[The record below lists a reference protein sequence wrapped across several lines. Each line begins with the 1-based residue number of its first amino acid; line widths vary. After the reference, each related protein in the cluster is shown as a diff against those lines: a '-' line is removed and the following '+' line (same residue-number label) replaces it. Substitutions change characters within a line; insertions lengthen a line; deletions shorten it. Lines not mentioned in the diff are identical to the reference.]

1 VLHRAGWLP
10 YGLVAMCFVLNL
22 ATRGVG
28 ESFGIFVPSIQ
39 AAFGAE
45 RAVVTS
51 IYGLGML
58 AMGFGGP
65 VAGLLLDRV
74 GPRGLVLAG
83 LVCAGGGTLLAAQAT
98 TVWHLHATLG
108 LLAGLAAAALG
119 SVTFAGLLGRWFA
132 ARLGTALAVVWS
144 ASSVGVMVISP
155 LAQALI
161 EGHDWRFAY
170 GCLGLGVLALV
181 VPVALLPWRRIAA
194 GDATIMAAR
203 GGERTLGTG
212 PTVAMALRD
221 PPFWGLTLAFAMTS
235 VSIFSLAP
243 QVNAYLIDNGL
254 TAAAAARV
262 WALTAM
268 LTPIGMIGFNWLAD
282 RGGRML
288 GAVAA
293 YTGTG
298 LGILALWLMRGPDD
312 VWLIGAF
319 ILCFGSTMGS
329 RGPMISTLA
338 TLRYRG
344 AHAGRIYGLIT
355 CGMGAGGAVGAW
367 LGGFAHDLT
376 GGYRGTFVLSL
387 AALVLAA
394 VPLALEARARE
405 RM

>member
-1 VLHRAGWLP
+1 
-10 YGLVAMCFVLNL
+10 MCFTLSLV
-22 ATRGVG
+22 TRGLS
-28 ESFGIFVPSIQ
+28 ESFGIFVPSLQ
-39 AAFGAE
+39 AAFNVD

-51 IYGLGML
+51 VYGLGML

-65 VAGLLLDRV
+65 FAGLLLDRI

-83 LVCAGGGTLLAAQAT
+83 LACAGGGTLLASQAAA
-98 TVWHLHATLG
+98 VWQLHATLG
-108 LLAGLAAAALG
+108 LTAGLASAALG
-119 SVTFAGLLGRWFA
+119 SVTFAGLLGRWFS

-144 ASSVGVMVISP
+144 AGSVGVMVISP

-161 EGHDWRFAY
+161 QSHDWRFAY
-170 GCLGLGVLALV
+170 WWLGLAMLVLV

-194 GDATIMAAR
+194 GDPAIMAAR
-203 GGERTLGTG
+203 GDDRTLGTG

-243 QVNAYLIDNGL
+243 QVNAYLIDTGF
-254 TAAAAARV
+254 TAATAARV

-298 LGILALWLMRGPDD
+298 LGILALWSVRGPDD
-312 VWLIGAF
+312 TWLIGAF
-319 ILCFGSTMGS
+319 ILMFGSTMGS

-355 CGMGAGGAVGAW
+355 CGMGAGGALGAW
-367 LGGFAHDLT
+367 LGGLAHDLT
-376 GGYRGTFVLSL
+376 GGYRGAFVLSL

-394 VPLALEARARE
+394 VPLVLEARARE

>member
-1 VLHRAGWLP
+1 MKHRAGWLP
-10 YGLVAMCFVLNL
+10 YGLVAMCFLLNL

-28 ESFGIFVPSIQ
+28 ESFGVFVPSLQ
-39 AAFGAE
+39 AAFDAE
-45 RAVVTS
+45 RAVITS
-51 IYGLGML
+51 VYGLGML

-65 VAGLLLDRV
+65 VAGLLLDRI
-74 GPRGLVLAG
+74 GPRVLVLAG
-83 LVCAGGGTLLAAQAT
+83 LVCAGGGTLLASQASA
-98 TVWHLHATLG
+98 VWQLHATLG
-108 LLAGLAAAALG
+108 IAAGLAAAALG
-119 SVTFAGLLGRWFA
+119 SVTFAGLLGRWFS

-144 ASSVGVMVISP
+144 AGSVGVMMISP
-155 LAQALI
+155 LAEALI
-161 EGHDWRFAY
+161 QARDWRFAY
-170 GCLGLGVLALV
+170 ACLGAAVLACV
-181 VPVALLPWRRIAA
+181 VPVALMPWRRIAA
-194 GDATIMAAR
+194 GDPAIMAAR
-203 GGERTLGTG
+203 GPEQTLGTG

-235 VSIFSLAP
+235 LSIFSLAP
-243 QVNAYLIDNGL
+243 QANAYLIDSGL

-268 LTPIGMIGFNWLAD
+268 LTPLGMIGFNWLAD

-298 LGILALWLMRGPDD
+298 LGIVALWLVRGPDD
-312 VWLIGAF
+312 TWLIGAF
-319 ILCFGSTMGS
+319 IVFFGSTMGS

-367 LGGFAHDLT
+367 LGGLAHDLT
-376 GGYRGTFVLSL
+376 GGYRGTFMLSL